1 MVEEAWAANVGVY
14 VGFLK
19 SAAGS
24 TCCCFP
30 SSCQRREI
38 WQWPFTCKNYRLSTE
53 KGWKN
58 VPLGNLNLFPNLN
71 PTEPELSEE
80 INLFQVLLF
89 QKFVFNLLLN
99 YYTHT
104 VKAKTLSIVQF
115 VTFFQG
121 GVNYQFDWGSWL
133 QEWPN
138 KMNISWILR
147 NWLLHCTKF
156 QRAL

>member
-1 MVEEAWAANVGVY
+1 MGSDGCRLGELLKVG
-14 VGFLK
+14 
-19 SAAGS
+19 
-24 TCCCFP
+24 
-30 SSCQRREI
+30 RRLHMLL
-38 WQWPFTCKNYRLSTE
+38 FSTE
-53 KGWKN
+53 KGWKS

-89 QKFVFNLLLN
+89 QKLVFNLLLN

-121 GVNYQFDWGSWL
+121 GINDQFD
-133 QEWPN
+133 
-138 KMNISWILR
+138 
-147 NWLLHCTKF
+147 
-156 QRAL
+156 